1 MIAVG
6 GSFKSSNFFDKLIN
20 ISETWFIN
28 DESEDG
34 TSSKTR
40 CKILDGHEMVCI
52 FMESFFDPL
61 ELCYILGEKNCDS
74 VDEYVWEFI
83 LERYVDH
90 EDWEW
95 VSGYTAHTIKG
106 HIQDTSVLRK
116 LYGSSFCSVSS
127 GYVGLSATQSFS
139 FGIPMIVSKDE
150 PHSPEIEACQAGFNC
165 KFFQTDNV
173 DDLAC
178 KLSAFYSER
187 EHFFRLRNQISEFTA
202 ENYSFEAMRDTFIQA
217 IGETWEKF

>member
-1 MIAVG
+1 MNYTKERIYP
-6 GSFKSSNFFDKLIN
+6 FDENRIPWERNPDDEKFFDKLIKF
-20 ISETWFIN
+20 SETWFIN

-83 LERYVDH
+83 LERYVDQ

-95 VSGYTAHTIKG
+95 VSGYTICP
-106 HIQDTSVLRK
+106 DDNSD
-116 LYGSSFCSVSS
+116 
-127 GYVGLSATQSFS
+127 
-139 FGIPMIVSKDE
+139 IPM
-150 PHSPEIEACQAGFNC
+150 N
-165 KFFQTDNV
+165 
-173 DDLAC
+173 
-178 KLSAFYSER
+178 
-187 EHFFRLRNQISEFTA
+187 
-202 ENYSFEAMRDTFIQA
+202 
-217 IGETWEKF
+217 